1 MISTKTKTGDDAKN
15 LLDDFT
21 THVYPSTIDDDTM
34 TNNDSFLYTP
44 PKTMIAAWVLQNHPL
59 GYRGNSPDCL
69 YGVAFFHFATAKA
82 SVFEGGGLKTLFF
95 TTFCI

>member
-1 MISTKTKTGDDAKN
+1 
-15 LLDDFT
+15 
-21 THVYPSTIDDDTM
+21 
-34 TNNDSFLYTP
+34 
-44 PKTMIAAWVLQNHPL
+44 MIAAWVLQNHPL

-82 SVFEGGGLKTLFF
+82 GVFEGGGLKTLFF